1 MEKIPDN
8 IGEQI
13 LDYFSKMYSQY
24 IYEGDKNMNNYFI
37 NNFEEKYDLK
47 ILQKE
52 FKNYLFCQ
60 NIKLYKQYEELE
72 QLINEK
78 LNNNEVIEIKGLINL
93 YRDCILINKLIQK
106 YFEDKETFELFKSIQ
121 LKKIKINNNKFE
133 FMIFKIS
140 QIIYIINLNNIEFD
154 CKNKFNLSE
163 NNGNFDE
170 IIEQYIKDF
179 KKKYL
184 EFEELKSSLLKENND
199 LINNEEKIINYDIEI
214 NSSASTE
221 YSEYQNEINDY
232 ELIENE
238 NENFLNYNLNNITI
252 IPAIIKNI
260 NNKEKNYD
268 NNKIINE
275 DWGLGIGNW
284 DWRLQLEIAE
294 WGNDI
299 FLTLNNYHILILFY
313 QFLIELFYNNI

>member
-8 IGEQI
+8 IGKQI

-37 NNFEEKYDLK
+37 NNFQEKYDLK

-52 FKNYLFCQ
+52 FKNVIFL
-60 NIKLYKQYEELE
+60 NINLYRQYEELE

-78 LNNNEVIEIKGLINL
+78 LNNNEIIEIKRLINL
-93 YRDCILINKLIQK
+93 YRDCIFIIKSIEK
-106 YFEDKETFELFKSIQ
+106 YFEDKDTLELFESTQ
-121 LKKIKINNNKFE
+121 LKEIKINDNKFE
-133 FMIFKIS
+133 FMISKIS
-140 QIIYIINLNNIEFD
+140 KTIYIINLNNIEFD

-184 EFEELKSSLLKENND
+184 EFEVLKSSLLKENND
-199 LINNEEKIINYDIEI
+199 LINNEEKYINYDIEI
-214 NSSASTE
+214 NSTASTE

-275 DWGLGIGNW
+275 DW
-284 DWRLQLEIAE
+284 D
-294 WGNDI
+294 
-299 FLTLNNYHILILFY
+299 
-313 QFLIELFYNNI
+313 